1 MLSLLDER
9 QRLLYLL
16 DDQIFSIKD
25 TITDTISNMCEPQII
40 PDIYIAEIEDK
51 HIIVVE
57 IYPGPNFPYF
67 ITSLGLQN
75 GTYVRISGLSKLA
88 DETTI
93 KELQFRGSNLRF
105 DERVNLQYPTTSI

>member
-1 MLSLLDER
+1 
-9 QRLLYLL
+9 
-16 DDQIFSIKD
+16 
-25 TITDTISNMCEPQII
+25 MCEPQII

-51 HIIVVE
+51 RIIVVE
-57 IYPGPNFPYF
+57 IYPGPNCPYF
-67 ITSLGLQN
+67 IKSLGLQN